1 MIATKPIDLRA
12 RLKEYFDIAF
22 KGEPVIVS
30 RKNNENVVII
40 SEREYNEMQ
49 KAKRNAV
56 YLEQLDKSYEQLR
69 QGKTISLTMDELRK
83 MEADGWKPTEE
94 ILEFMEQMSNE

>member
-40 SEREYNEMQ
+40 SEHEYNEMQ
-49 KAKRNAV
+49 KAKRNAD
-56 YLEQLDKSYEQLR
+56 YLEKIDKSYEQLE
-69 QGKTISLTMDELRK
+69 QSKTISLSMEDLRK

-94 ILEFMEQMSNE
+94 IMEFMEKMSNE

>member
-49 KAKRNAV
+49 KAKRNAA
-56 YLEQLDKSYEQLR
+56 YLEKLDKSHEQLA
-69 QGKTISLTMDELRK
+69 QGKTISLSVEELRK
-83 MEADGWKPTEE
+83 MEADDWKPTKE
-94 ILEFMEQMSNE
+94 IKDFMEKMSHE

>member
-22 KGEPVIVS
+22 NGEPVIVS

-49 KAKRNAV
+49 KAKRNAA

-69 QGKTISLTMDELRK
+69 QGKTISLSMEELKK

-94 ILEFMEQMSNE
+94 IIEFMEKMSNK

>member
-22 KGEPVIVS
+22 RGEPVIVS

-49 KAKRNAV
+49 KAKRNAL
-56 YLEQLDKSYEQLR
+56 YLEKLDECYEQLD
-69 QGKTISLTMDELRK
+69 QGKTITLSMEELRK

-94 ILEFMEQMSNE
+94 IREFMEKMSNE

>member
-22 KGEPVIVS
+22 GGEPVIVS

-49 KAKRNAV
+49 KAKRNAA
-56 YLEQLDKSYEQLR
+56 YLEKLDRSHEQLAKE
-69 QGKTISLTMDELRK
+69 KTISISMDELRK
-83 MEADGWKPTEE
+83 MEADDWKPTKE
-94 ILEFMEQMSNE
+94 IKEFMEKMSHE